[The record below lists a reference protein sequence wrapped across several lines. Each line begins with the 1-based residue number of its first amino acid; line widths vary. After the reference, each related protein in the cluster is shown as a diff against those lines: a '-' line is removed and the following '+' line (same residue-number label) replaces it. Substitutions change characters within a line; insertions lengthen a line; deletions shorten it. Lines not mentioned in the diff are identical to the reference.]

1 MAKLNY
7 GELYRAVRDFN
18 KTIRELQRA
27 NKDLDLPSYKDYKYV
42 KQGIQ
47 TKQEL
52 NVVINRLKKFQI
64 KSAEEVIELA
74 KRQLDYDRVKAL
86 KNLQSQKRAK
96 IRDIKKK
103 QGSFGMQDKDLMILK
118 GEIKAVRQATIS
130 SEKLDRIRFLASA
143 KSNQNLTKLKIYKEN
158 MKKAIAQNFDLL
170 EDEMLYKQTMAKINE
185 LDDSE
190 FYELVKD
197 DENIR
202 DAKTYYVD
210 KSFQKLKKLAMK
222 LGVYGIED
230 VELNVKE

>member
-18 KTIRELQRA
+18 KTIRELQKA
-27 NKDLDLPSYKDYKYV
+27 NKDLDLPSYKDYKYL

-52 NVVINRLKKFQI
+52 NVVVNRLKKYKD
-64 KSAEEVIELA
+64 KSAEEVIEIA
-74 KRQLDYDRVKAL
+74 QKQLNYDRAKAL
-86 KNLQSQKRAK
+86 KTLEAQKRARRK
-96 IRDIKKK
+96 DIKAK
-103 QGSFGMQDKDLMILK
+103 QGSFGMNDQDLMILK
-118 GEIKAVRQATIS
+118 GEMKAVRKATIS
-130 SEKLDRIRFLASA
+130 SEKLDRIRFLASSR
-143 KSNQNLTKLKIYKEN
+143 SNRYYSNLKVYKEN
-158 MKKAIAQNFDLL
+158 MKKAIAQNFDML
-170 EDEMLYKQTMAKINE
+170 EDQMLYKQVMAKINQ
-185 LDDSE
+185 LSDGQ

-197 DENIR
+197 DENVR

-222 LGVYGIED
+222 LGVHGIED